1 MIKSD
6 ENMTRKISTINYLS
20 NKPQVCMV
28 YRLINVEHEK
38 NLKITSRRRMIY
50 EFFDEVFY
58 EFFQSVVYQ
67 PINRRNLW
75 SIAFI

>member
-6 ENMTRKISTINYLS
+6 ENMTRKISTINYLC
-20 NKPQVCMV
+20 NKPQVSMV